1 MASAAGPVGI
11 IYPPRDIRGV
21 IDKTAQFVA
30 KCGPE
35 FEGRVRKEQNSKKF
49 DFLDVGHPFRPY
61 YEFKVKEFQAG
72 KEGETKVEKPAALQ
86 KAEAEI
92 AAKKEKKALKMLDNK
107 EHLEKA
113 QEIGPPP
120 ADAYT
125 VIHPTI
131 TPLDADVIQL
141 TAQFVARNGQKFLIG
156 LTQRESRNP
165 QFDFLKPTH
174 PLFSYFTSL
183 VDGYTKVLMP
193 SKEELAEIKRY
204 LGASGFQHIL
214 EKSTRRFRWEEEE
227 EKKKKA
233 EEDQKE
239 LEREQMAMID
249 WHDFV
254 VVETIDFTEEDND
267 NPLAAPIDTTK
278 AIVET
283 PAEALDV
290 ETQKVMPPAIIEEEE
305 PMELEEEV
313 ETKEEEKKED
323 AKKAS
328 RKVIEDAEPD
338 DLDKEDAMDIS
349 DGEEVEMEQR
359 PAVKSEK
366 DEKKKVE
373 DEDVIALPDDLDD
386 EKVTV
391 KTDYVRNKRKE
402 VEVQQLQ
409 KCPLTGEFLP
419 VDDMNEHLRIAM
431 LNPQWKKDQDS
442 QQTKKKQEN
451 LFAED
456 VEANL
461 AAFVAKRP
469 DIFGTVDEEIQVA
482 AEAGAEQSAREA
494 GADAGPAAAVYNP
507 EAVKSLPPAPP
518 SAGGVPHMM
527 QMNPM
532 PALPAHMAQNNMYHG
547 MQPPP
552 HILPPGYKQPGDDG
566 GDSGDDEPTAKRQ
579 KIETTLLPEFQWAQS
594 HPRPVQIKV
603 RISPELGV
611 SKTELTITVEVT
623 KTILTFKTMLESLT
637 GVTASKMQIRDDRT
651 TLVMRQTRSLAFYNL
666 KEGSSVEMMPKERG
680 GKRK

>member
-49 DFLDVGHPFRPY
+49 EFLDPGHPFRPY

-72 KEGETKVEKPAALQ
+72 KEGETKVDKPAALL

-92 AAKKEKKALKMLDNK
+92 AAKKEKKVLKMLDNK
-107 EHLEKA
+107 EHVDKEE
-113 QEIGPPP
+113 EILPPP
-120 ADAYT
+120 PDAYT
-125 VIHPTI
+125 VVHPTI

-193 SKEELAEIKRY
+193 SKEEIAEIKRY
-204 LGASGFQHIL
+204 LGPTGFTHIL
-214 EKSTRRFRWEEEE
+214 EKSRRRYRWEAAE
-227 EKKKKA
+227 EKKKKV
-233 EEDQKE
+233 EEQQKQ
-239 LEREQMAMID
+239 LEREQMDMID

-254 VVETIDFTEEDND
+254 VVETIDFNPEDDD

-278 AIVET
+278 AAPEEPVE
-283 PAEALDV
+283 PLDV
-290 ETQKVMPPAIIEEEE
+290 ETKVMPGAIIEEEE
-305 PMELEEEV
+305 PMELDMEV
-313 ETKEEEKKED
+313 ETRVEKKD
-323 AKKAS
+323 DDKKAQ
-328 RKVIEDAEPD
+328 KKLIEDADKD
-338 DLDKEDAMDIS
+338 DFIDEDVMDIS
-349 DGEEVEMEQR
+349 DEEGEEIEMEKKPR
-359 PAVKSEK
+359 EK
-366 DEKKKVE
+366 AEKE
-373 DEDVIALPDDLDD
+373 DTKPEDDDVIPVPDDLAA
-386 EKVTV
+386 EKAPI
-391 KTDYVRNKRKE
+391 KAGYVRTKKKE
-402 VEVQQLQ
+402 PELQQLQ
-409 KCPLTGEFLP
+409 KCPLTGQFLP

-494 GADAGPAAAVYNP
+494 GADAGPAASVYNP

-518 SAGGVPHMM
+518 SASVGGMPPQHMM
-527 QMNPM
+527 QMH
-532 PALPAHMAQNNMYHG
+532 ALPSNMAQNNMYHG

-552 HILPPGYKQPGDDG
+552 HMLPGFKQLGE
-566 GDSGDDEPTAKRQ
+566 DEDEDEEPNAKRQ

-594 HPRPVQIKV
+594 HPRAVQIKI
-603 RISPELGV
+603 RISPELGI
-611 SKTELTITVEVT
+611 SKTELTVTVEVT

-637 GVTASKMQIRDDRT
+637 GIVASKMQLRDDRT

>member
-1 MASAAGPVGI
+1 
-11 IYPPRDIRGV
+11 
-21 IDKTAQFVA
+21 
-30 KCGPE
+30 
-35 FEGRVRKEQNSKKF
+35 
-49 DFLDVGHPFRPY
+49 
-61 YEFKVKEFQAG
+61 
-72 KEGETKVEKPAALQ
+72 
-86 KAEAEI
+86 
-92 AAKKEKKALKMLDNK
+92 MLDNK
-107 EHLEKA
+107 EHLDKV

-125 VIHPTI
+125 VVHPTI

-193 SKEELAEIKRY
+193 SKEELAEINRY
-204 LGASGFQHIL
+204 LGPSGFQHIL
-214 EKSTRRFRWEEEE
+214 EKSKRRFRWEEEE

-233 EEDQKE
+233 EEEQKE

-267 NPLAAPIDTTK
+267 NPLAAPLDTTK
-278 AIVET
+278 AVVEAPT
-283 PAEALDV
+283 VEALDV
-290 ETQKVMPPAIIEEEE
+290 ETQKVMPGAIIEEEE

-328 RKVIEDAEPD
+328 RKVIEDADEPD
-338 DLDKEDAMDIS
+338 DLDKADAMEIS
-349 DGEEVEMEQR
+349 DEEEMEMEKR
-359 PAVKSEK
+359 PADKIVKE
-366 DEKKKVE
+366 EKKPE
-373 DEDVIALPDDLDD
+373 DEDVIALPDDLDE
-386 EKVTV
+386 EKVVV
-391 KTDYVRNKRKE
+391 KADYVRNKRKE

-419 VDDMNEHLRIAM
+419 ADDMNEHLRIAM

-518 SAGGVPHMM
+518 SAGLPHMM
-527 QMNPM
+527 QMNQMNPM
-532 PALPAHMAQNNMYHG
+532 AALPAHMAQNNMYHG
-547 MQPPP
+547 MQPPA
-552 HILPPGYKQPGDDG
+552 HQMLPPGYRQPGDDG
-566 GDSGDDEPTAKRQ
+566 GDSGDDEPVAKRQ

-594 HPRPVQIKV
+594 HPRPVQIKI

-611 SKTELTITVEVT
+611 NKTELTITVEVT

-637 GVTASKMQIRDDRT
+637 GVTASKMQLRDDRT

-666 KEGSSVEMMPKERG
+666 KEGSSVEMAPKERG